1 MASFNLVRNSK
12 VVFTTNV
19 DSTTGAVAA
28 SGFTTAN
35 TQELAVL
42 DGFTFTQATNA
53 DTITI
58 SEAGSAPVRGQ
69 RAFNTS
75 LNAADFSFSTYLR
88 PYLATTVKADES
100 VLWNAL
106 FSDVATSDA
115 GIGLTYTTLTTV
127 TCTTAGVLTLTGT
140 GFVAAGVTAGKVF
153 VLKGIVGTS
162 ASELNAPIKIT
173 SFSATS
179 IVAQYLVAPSSTA
192 ATAAATTASWGTTGI
207 TKFMSTAF
215 NENASVSGD
224 LVVGSVPYSQV
235 TSALSNKNQLLKFG
249 MIFQVDGVTYTV
261 DNCAMDQASID
272 FGLDGIATIAWTGKG
287 TKLNQLSTV
296 ATFTASGS
304 DWTLGGGLAGTVK
317 GKNTFSTNY
326 MTNKLST
333 TTVVSNIGGVGGT
346 AYTVALTGGNITIAN
361 NINYVVPANLGVVN
375 LSIGY
380 FTGTRSIT
388 GSMQA
393 YLRTGA
399 SGTAAILANM
409 LSNITA
415 ATEPKFKVQI
425 EIGGS
430 SALTRVEVLCDGAV
444 LTVPTVDAQAV
455 MSTTIN
461 FTAQGTEYQQTSTSG
476 YDLENTND
484 VRIRYFGNIA
494 S

>member
-1 MASFNLVRNSK
+1 MATFNLVRNSK
-12 VVFTTNV
+12 VLFTTNV
-19 DSTTGAVAA
+19 DATTGVVQTT
-28 SGFTTAN
+28 GFTTAN

-75 LNAADFSFSTYLR
+75 LNAADFSFSTYIR
-88 PYLATTVKADES
+88 PYLSTTVKADES

-106 FSDVATSDA
+106 FSDVPTTATD
-115 GIGLTYTTLTTV
+115 IDFVWTTLTTL
-127 TCTTAGVLTLTGT
+127 TCSAGGLLQLTGT
-140 GFVAAGVTAGKVF
+140 AFVTTGLAVGDVFVIKGVTGLGANQF
-153 VLKGIVGTS
+153 NS
-162 ASELNAPIKIT
+162 AVKIT
-173 SFSATS
+173 ALTS
-179 IVAQYLVAPSSTA
+179 NTGITAQYLVAPTA
-192 ATAAATTASWGTTGI
+192 AITANTNWVSGTV
-207 TKFMSTAF
+207 KFSKKAF
-215 NENASVSGD
+215 NENIAVATDTGFT
-224 LVVGSVPYSQV
+224 LPYSTV

-272 FGLDGIATIAWTGKG
+272 FGLDGIATIAWSGKG
-287 TKLNQLSTV
+287 TKLNQLST
-296 ATFTASGS
+296 AAIFTANAGNW
-304 DWTLGGGLAGTVK
+304 DLTGGLTSTTPVK

-333 TTVVSNIGGVGGT
+333 TTVVSNIGGVGGIP
-346 AYTVALTGGNITIAN
+346 YTVALTGGNITIAN

-375 LSIGY
+375 QAIGY
-380 FTGTRSIT
+380 FTGTRSVT

-393 YLRTGA
+393 YLRTG
-399 SGTAAILANM
+399 SNGTAAILASM

-425 EIGGS
+425 EIGGA

-444 LTVPTVDAQAV
+444 LSVPTVDAQAV

-461 FTAQGTEYQQTSTSG
+461 FTAEGTEYQQTATSG
-476 YDLENTND
+476 YDIENTND
-484 VRIRYFGNIA
+484 VRIRYFGNIT

>member
-1 MASFNLVRNSK
+1 MATFNLVRNSK
-12 VVFTTNV
+12 VLFTTNV
-19 DSTTGAVAA
+19 DATTGAVQTT
-28 SGFTTAN
+28 GFTTAN

-69 RAFNTS
+69 RSFNTS
-75 LNAADFSFSTYLR
+75 LNAADFSFSTYIR
-88 PYLATTVKADES
+88 PYLSTTVKADES

-106 FSDVATSDA
+106 FSDTPTTATD
-115 GIGLTYTTLTTV
+115 IDFVWTTLTTL
-127 TCTTAGVLTLTGT
+127 TCSAGGLLQLTGT
-140 GFVAAGVTAGKVF
+140 AFVTTGLAVGDIVVIKGVTGLGANQF
-153 VLKGIVGTS
+153 NS
-162 ASELNAPIKIT
+162 AVKIT
-173 SFSATS
+173 ALTS
-179 IVAQYLVAPSSTA
+179 NTGITAQYLVAPTA
-192 ATAAATTASWGTTGI
+192 AMTANTNWVSATV
-207 TKFMSTAF
+207 KFSKKAF
-215 NENASVSGD
+215 NENIAVATDTGFV
-224 LVVGSVPYSQV
+224 LPYSTV

-272 FGLDGIATIAWTGKG
+272 FGLDGIATVAWTGKG

-296 ATFTASGS
+296 AVFTANAGNW
-304 DWTLGGGLAGTVK
+304 DLTGGLTSSSSVK

-346 AYTVALTGGNITIAN
+346 SYTVALTGGNITIAN

-375 LSIGY
+375 QAIGY
-380 FTGTRSIT
+380 FTGTRSVT

-399 SGTAAILANM
+399 NGTAAILASM
-409 LSNITA
+409 LANITA

-444 LTVPTVDAQAV
+444 LSVPTVDAQAV

-461 FTAQGTEYQQTSTSG
+461 FTAEGTEYQQTATSG
-476 YDLENTND
+476 YDIENTND